1 MSNYSYVAIDPRGV
15 ERRGSLEVQDQSEAL
30 KRIKE
35 MGLFPTKVL
44 EDDERR
50 KRAPRRPAMAQSR
63 PAFAIPWL
71 QRIGP
76 RTLTIFTRQLATLI
90 EAGLPLLRGL
100 SILQEQEEDRRM
112 REVIGKLS
120 LAIESGAAFAEAL
133 ELQQKVF
140 SRLYVNT
147 VKAGEIG
154 GALEIALRRL
164 AEFMEKA
171 QKIKGKVKA
180 AMFYPC
186 AVIVVAVAIV
196 ILLMV
201 YVLPRFKEVFDG
213 LLNGAQLPAFTRFVM
228 GISEAVKSH

>member
-50 KRAPRRPAMAQSR
+50 KRAPRR

-133 ELQQKVF
+133 ELQPKVF
-140 SRLYVNT
+140 NRLYVNM
-147 VKAGEIG
+147 VKAGEIS
-154 GALEIALRRL
+154 GAIEI
-164 AEFMEKA
+164 
-171 QKIKGKVKA
+171 
-180 AMFYPC
+180 
-186 AVIVVAVAIV
+186 
-196 ILLMV
+196 
-201 YVLPRFKEVFDG
+201 
-213 LLNGAQLPAFTRFVM
+213 
-228 GISEAVKSH
+228 